1 MHAQSLSLV
10 WSFVTPWAVA
20 CHGSRSQAPLSMEFS
35 RQEYWSELPFP
46 SPGDLPDPGIELRSP
61 PLQADSFPLYEKS
74 HNLPS
79 ARRAGDVVTFQTW
92 RLKNQGRHWCKPQ
105 SEYKGQRWPQAED
118 GSPSSISG
126 TNSPFLC
133 HFRLFRPST
142 ERDDAHWPWRG
153 QSAIL
158 SL

>member
-1 MHAQSLSLV
+1 MGKWCEKSDEKKRF
-10 WSFVTPWAVA
+10 WWEWTSF
-20 CHGSRSQAPLSMEFS
+20 G
-35 RQEYWSELPFP
+35 QENNVFVRNQTILFIIDSCTRVLHR
-46 SPGDLPDPGIELRSP
+46 IELVSVVYVCVCEVRNW
-61 PLQADSFPLYEKS
+61 LTFMEAEKS

-126 TNSPFLC
+126 TNSPFLR